1 LNGPPIQI
9 ENLTKSYGR
18 LVAVNKLDLTVE
30 TKQIHGFLGPNGAGK
45 TTTIKMLVGLLR
57 PDSGSIKIL
66 GEDAAGD
73 RPGIRRRF
81 GYMPELP
88 KFPKHL
94 TGIELLD
101 IYGRM
106 YGMNKE
112 HRQQRIP
119 ELLKTVG
126 LEGRGK
132 DRIGH
137 YSKGMQQRVGIAQA
151 LLNDPELV
159 ILDEPSI
166 GLDPVGMVE
175 VRDMVKGIVKTGKTV
190 FFSSHLLG
198 EVQQICDHVTVLH
211 QGTVRF
217 SGTLEEISAKARP
230 GRRIV
235 VEVDRASDSIL
246 AGLNALSLGNVT
258 VSGNVYTLSVNTKD
272 DVRAQISRAI
282 ASAGGLILG
291 SREDGGGLEDAFL
304 ALVGKEGLAS

>member
-1 LNGPPIQI
+1 M
-9 ENLTKSYGR
+9 ESR
-18 LVAVNKLDLTVE
+18 VAVDKLNLTVE
-30 TKQIHGFLGPNGAGK
+30 AKQVHGFLGPNGAGK

-106 YGMNKE
+106 YGMNKVE
-112 HRQQRIP
+112 RQQRIP
-119 ELLKTVG
+119 ELLKMVG

-151 LLNDPELV
+151 LLNNPELV

-175 VRDMVKGIVKTGKTV
+175 VRDMVKDIVKSGKTV
-190 FFSSHLLG
+190 FFSSHLLA
-198 EVQQICDHVTVLH
+198 EVQQVCDHVTVLH
-211 QGTVRF
+211 QGKVRF
-217 SGTLEEISAKARP
+217 SGTLEEISTKARP

-235 VEVDRASDSIL
+235 IELKKPVD
-246 AGLNALSLGNVT
+246 G
-258 VSGNVYTLSVNTKD
+258 
-272 DVRAQISRAI
+272 
-282 ASAGGLILG
+282 
-291 SREDGGGLEDAFL
+291 
-304 ALVGKEGLAS
+304 

>member
-1 LNGPPIQI
+1 MSSPPIQI

-18 LVAVNKLDLTVE
+18 LIAVNKLNLTVGA
-30 TKQIHGFLGPNGAGK
+30 KQIHGFLGPNGAGK

-66 GEDAAGD
+66 GEEASGD
-73 RPGIRRRF
+73 RPSIRKRF

-94 TGIELLD
+94 TGVELLD

-106 YGMNKE
+106 YGLSKDQR
-112 HRQQRIP
+112 RQRVP
-119 ELLKTVG
+119 ELLKMVG
-126 LEGRGK
+126 LEGRGS
-132 DRIGH
+132 DRVGH

-151 LLNDPELV
+151 LVNDPELV

-198 EVQQICDHVTVLH
+198 EVQQICDHVTVLDH
-211 QGTVRF
+211 GLVKF
-217 SGTLEEISAKARP
+217 SGTLEEISTKARP
-230 GRRIV
+230 GRKIV
-235 VEVDRASDSIL
+235 VEVDKATDSIL
-246 AGLNALSLGNVT
+246 AGLNSLSLGPVAVN
-258 VSGNVYTLSVNTKD
+258 GNVYTLSVNKQD

-282 ASAGGLILG
+282 TSAGGLILS
-291 SREDGGGLEDAFL
+291 SREEGGGLEDAFL

>member
-1 LNGPPIQI
+1 MDNPPIEIQ
-9 ENLTKSYGR
+9 NLTKSYGK
-18 LVAVNKLDLTVE
+18 LVAVNKLNLRVE
-30 TKQIHGFLGPNGAGK
+30 PKQVHGFLGPNGAGK

-57 PDSGSIKIL
+57 PDSGSLKIFGL
-66 GEDAAGD
+66 DGIGD
-73 RPGIRRRF
+73 NTRVRQRI

-106 YGMNKE
+106 YGMSKE
-112 HRQQRIP
+112 ERKRRVP
-119 ELLKTVG
+119 ELLKMVG

-132 DRIGH
+132 DRVGH

-151 LLNDPELV
+151 LLNDPDLV

-175 VRDMVKGIVKTGKTV
+175 VRDMVKEITKTGKTV
-190 FFSSHLLG
+190 FFSSHLLA

-211 QGTVRF
+211 QGIVRF
-217 SGTLEEISAKARP
+217 SGTLEEISTHVHP

-235 VEVDRASDSIL
+235 IEVDKPNDNIL
-246 AGLNALSLGNVT
+246 AALKALSIANVT
-258 VSGNVYTLSVNTKD
+258 TTGNVYTLAVNTQD
-272 DVRAQISRAI
+272 DVRGQISKAVTG
-282 ASAGGLILG
+282 AGGLIL
-291 SREDGGGLEDAFL
+291 SLREEGGGLEEAFMT
-304 ALVGKEGLAS
+304 LVGKGA